1 MTTKALRAEIGA
13 ELGIDLAPYKK
24 LVKELALEIMASKDE
39 EPEPES
45 SADFASDDDDEGEES
60 EDSEES
66 EPAKPSKKA
75 KRRKVRSAATEKKA
89 AKVKKILKL
98 ASIRIPPRLYS
109 VHKTEESLEA
119 ALLGLLEKENLG
131 LGSTKKEIS
140 KVRKRLELARDMDG
154 IDMSNIVSGR
164 RRRG

>member
-45 SADFASDDDDEGEES
+45 SADFADDDEGEES